1 MRIFGNQT
9 DHFRRRY
16 LEELIRGAEPEPEP
30 QNEQTERMVQWL
42 ESIDIPDGL
51 ELSAGVTV
59 VDGERFRST
68 LLDRVG
74 MKGRTGEVARGMVRR
89 LRNRLEDR

>member
-1 MRIFGNQT
+1 
-9 DHFRRRY
+9 
-16 LEELIRGAEPEPEP
+16 
-30 QNEQTERMVQWL
+30 MVQWL